1 MIPITCSNTSSM
13 PNMMMNTMV
22 NMMMPGTHTG
32 FIPLCMG
39 EPMMYSMGGGDPQPP
54 QFELPNCLAVN
65 SCMTHQE
72 HGATKKSIS
81 TKGQSGSA
89 MESNAKDRFRLDLN
103 NMNKPHQEMYSSSQS
118 LYSFLHSSDEI
129 EVPDDP
135 QAESSRTG
143 EETEADD
150 RPRSIRQVARPVLSE
165 PFWNEGVVISESLLK
180 TYQMEELD
188 FELVLKNDLEKLE
201 KMEQSELVNSQ
212 LMVRTY
218 QINLSSN
225 FSITYLIPG
234 TSGIH
239 GSC

>member
-1 MIPITCSNTSSM
+1 
-13 PNMMMNTMV
+13 
-22 NMMMPGTHTG
+22 
-32 FIPLCMG
+32 
-39 EPMMYSMGGGDPQPP
+39 
-54 QFELPNCLAVN
+54 
-65 SCMTHQE
+65 
-72 HGATKKSIS
+72 
-81 TKGQSGSA
+81 
-89 MESNAKDRFRLDLN
+89 
-103 NMNKPHQEMYSSSQS
+103 MNKPHQEMYSSSQS

-143 EETEADD
+143 EETEADE

-165 PFWNEGVVISESLLK
+165 PFWNEGVVISETLMK

-188 FELVLKNDLEKLE
+188 LELVLKNDLEKLE
-201 KMEQSELVNSQ
+201 KMKQSELVNSQ

-225 FSITYLIPG
+225 YSISYLIPG
-234 TSGIH
+234 ASGIH